1 MLNRKTIERA
11 LAQYADHRDA
21 DVARRLALYGPMLLA
36 AADVKKKAVVSAELP
51 EGKDLAKYLLSST
64 APILSTGALTLDRA
78 SMEAGVKEVLAALV
92 EGLKP
97 EADVLQLINGLDWS
111 AYLTDEMLKLAS
123 TDPVAWLER
132 SREAA
137 AGLGEAHEALVDMV
151 ILPVLGYTLRAHL
164 DRFATEVSNAL
175 ERVDDP
181 VTSHERRT
189 SCPVCGAPATF
200 SAVVPTSR
208 SGNVKKLFCE
218 CCGASWKFE
227 RIRCAVC
234 GDEAVSDLEYV
245 HDEGDTAHRL
255 HVCRGCGEATPTLFA
270 PGDEETFS
278 ADVESIVMTGLEMA
292 YEESR
297 AAESADT
304 KDA

>member
-51 EGKDLAKYLLSST
+51 EGKDLAKYLLAPT

-97 EADVLQLINGLDWS
+97 EVDVLQLINGLDWS

-137 AGLGEAHEALVDMV
+137 AGLGEAHEALVDRRE
-151 ILPVLGYTLRAHL
+151 RAHA
-164 DRFATEVSNAL
+164 RGEVPARPGEQLAAGIGEPDAPLAGAAHDAREVQVGKRRQREVVDVVERPLRKRDVAPQLQIVPNVRHPSTAL
-175 ERVDDP
+175 L
-181 VTSHERRT
+181 
-189 SCPVCGAPATF
+189 A
-200 SAVVPTSR
+200 
-208 SGNVKKLFCE
+208 
-218 CCGASWKFE
+218 
-227 RIRCAVC
+227 
-234 GDEAVSDLEYV
+234 
-245 HDEGDTAHRL
+245 
-255 HVCRGCGEATPTLFA
+255 
-270 PGDEETFS
+270 
-278 ADVESIVMTGLEMA
+278 
-292 YEESR
+292 
-297 AAESADT
+297 
-304 KDA
+304 